1 MPFASLLI
9 GSDNDTAASAA
20 RAVEMGHAWGSETT
34 IPAAGHIN
42 VASGH
47 RRWEQGFASLY
58 RLQSRIERQAQ
69 RRA

>member
-1 MPFASLLI
+1 
-9 GSDNDTAASAA
+9 
-20 RAVEMGHAWGSETT
+20 
-34 IPAAGHIN
+34 
-42 VASGH
+42 GH